1 MQARGL
7 VIVTIIFDNRKASR
21 KLFQVRVVSNEQE
34 PKQTILYGL
43 PDLFKC
49 SVF

>member
-7 VIVTIIFDNRKASR
+7 VTIIIIFDNRKASR

-34 PKQTILYGL
+34 PKQTILHGL